1 MEYNLIE
8 IDQFGFD
15 PEKIKGYVV
24 DEEIDEEG
32 EIIKRLIVLYDG
44 HMITIKDEDDRL
56 IEFLREN
63 LKVKIIG
70 NDSEVLTDDDENKK
84 VSLRSTTRRPKWEN

>member
-1 MEYNLIE
+1 
-8 IDQFGFD
+8 
-15 PEKIKGYVV
+15 
-24 DEEIDEEG
+24 
-32 EIIKRLIVLYDG
+32 
-44 HMITIKDEDDRL
+44 MITIKDEDDRL

>member
-44 HMITIKDEDDRL
+44 HMITIKDEEDRL
-56 IEFLREN
+56 IKFLRKN